1 MTKDGKGSATIRR
14 RKIKHSQDDLN
25 KARTSCPSSP
35 ITSDDEQ
42 QHEVDEEEEG
52 YLFEDEI
59 LGPSVVKKIMSS
71 EKTIFLGLLA
81 FRISNALLIQTS
93 FVPDE
98 YWQSL
103 EVAHNM
109 SFGYGYLT
117 WEWKHGLRGYLYPFV
132 FSSLYKFL
140 YIFGLDSRLLLIK
153 LPRILQGVFAAF
165 GDLYL
170 FKLSWKLTDRATAQ
184 WSLFCQVTSWF
195 MFYCITRTLTNS
207 METVLVTV
215 ALYYYPWPKCK
226 STSLTKFLVFASLSV
241 LVRPTAAIIWL
252 LMCSWHL
259 QQSSH
264 NIFKILKQYFFIGS
278 VMLVFSCIID
288 RWYYGDWILVQY
300 NFIEFNV
307 LKGGGSFYGTHPWHW
322 YITQG
327 YPVIMTSHLFPFV
340 MGAWKARNKVL
351 LFLIVWTI
359 FFYSFL
365 SHKEFRFLLP
375 ALPMSMH
382 YCGVYFNSL
391 CRKPRIKKKKLKKR
405 SESKQT
411 KTTSS
416 SDSLVSSDG
425 STTPIIHQSTGTVHV
440 IDGAIDESQEVD
452 GAAEV
457 TDNTQSSSP
466 SSKSQSEDPFEKQQ
480 RKHKHNLTVA
490 KYLVFILIGL
500 NLIPAMYF
508 GVLHQRGTTV
518 VMKYLYDES
527 LEKDMDVLF
536 LMPCHSTPYYSY
548 LHQNITM
555 RFLTCEPN
563 LKQEED
569 YIDEADIFYEDPED
583 WLKIE
588 YKQQKRQLPSH
599 LVYFNTLQFDISL
612 FLSQSGYR
620 QCGKFFHTHL
630 PEGRTGSHV
639 IVSCR

>member
-14 RKIKHSQDDLN
+14 RTTKHSQDDFN

-35 ITSDDEQ
+35 ITSDDEH
-42 QHEVDEEEEG
+42 HEVDEEEEG
-52 YLFEDEI
+52 YLFEEEI

-71 EKTIFLGLLA
+71 EKTLFLGLLA

-109 SFGYGYLT
+109 VFGYGYLT
-117 WEWKHGLRGYLYPFV
+117 WEWKHGLRGYLHPFV
-132 FSSLYKFL
+132 FACLYKFL
-140 YIFGLDSRLLLIK
+140 HIFGLDSRILLIK

-184 WSLFCQVTSWF
+184 WSLFCQLTSWF
-195 MFYCITRTLTNS
+195 MFYCCTRTLTNS
-207 METVLVTV
+207 METVLVTI
-215 ALYYYPWPKCK
+215 ALYYYPWPKSK
-226 STSLTKFLVFASLSV
+226 STSMTKFLVFVALSV
-241 LVRPTAAIIWL
+241 LVRPTAAIIWV

-264 NIFKILKQYFFIGS
+264 SIFKVLKQYFFIGS
-278 VMLVFSCIID
+278 VVLTFSCLID
-288 RWYYGDWILVQY
+288 RCFYGDWVLVQY
-300 NFIEFNV
+300 NFLEFNV
-307 LKGGGSFYGTHPWHW
+307 LHGGGSFYGTHPWHW

-327 YPVIMTSHLFPFV
+327 YPVIMTLHLFPFF

-351 LFLIVWTI
+351 LFLILWTI
-359 FFYSFL
+359 FIYSFL

-375 ALPMSMH
+375 ILPISMH
-382 YCGVYFNSL
+382 YCGIYFQSL
-391 CRKPRIKKKKLKKR
+391 CRKPRIKKKKLRKK
-405 SESKQT
+405 SEGTVSKSN
-411 KTTSS
+411 SS
-416 SDSLVSSDG
+416 SDSFVSSDN
-425 STTPIIHQSTGTVHV
+425 SNTPKVQQNTGHVHV
-440 IDGAIDESQEVD
+440 IDGAVDESQD
-452 GAAEV
+452 TDAASCSPE
-457 TDNTQSSSP
+457 NSNQSTATSTTRT
-466 SSKSQSEDPFEKQQ
+466 EDPFEKQQ
-480 RKHKHNLTVA
+480 RKHKYNLKKA
-490 KYLVFILIGL
+490 KYFVLILIGV

-508 GVLHQRGTTV
+508 GVMHQRGTTV

-548 LHQNITM
+548 LHQNISM

-563 LKQEED
+563 LQQTEG
-569 YIDEADIFYEDPED
+569 YTDEADVFYEDPEN
-583 WLKIE
+583 WLKLE
-588 YKQQKRQLPSH
+588 YKQKKKGLPTH
-599 LVYFNTLQFDISL
+599 LVYFNTLQQDISL
-612 FLSQSGYR
+612 FVSQSGYK

-630 PEGRTGSHV
+630 PEGRVGSYV

>member
-1 MTKDGKGSATIRR
+1 M
-14 RKIKHSQDDLN
+14 
-25 KARTSCPSSP
+25 
-35 ITSDDEQ
+35 
-42 QHEVDEEEEG
+42 
-52 YLFEDEI
+52 
-59 LGPSVVKKIMSS
+59 
-71 EKTIFLGLLA
+71 LA
-81 FRISNALLIQTS
+81 
-93 FVPDE
+93 
-98 YWQSL
+98 
-103 EVAHNM
+103 
-109 SFGYGYLT
+109 
-117 WEWKHGLRGYLYPFV
+117 
-132 FSSLYKFL
+132 
-140 YIFGLDSRLLLIK
+140 
-153 LPRILQGVFAAF
+153 
-165 GDLYL
+165 
-170 FKLSWKLTDRATAQ
+170 
-184 WSLFCQVTSWF
+184 
-195 MFYCITRTLTNS
+195 
-207 METVLVTV
+207 
-215 ALYYYPWPKCK
+215 
-226 STSLTKFLVFASLSV
+226 
-241 LVRPTAAIIWL
+241 
-252 LMCSWHL
+252 
-259 QQSSH
+259 
-264 NIFKILKQYFFIGS
+264 
-278 VMLVFSCIID
+278 FSCIID

-416 SDSLVSSDG
+416 SDSLVSSDA

-466 SSKSQSEDPFEKQQ
+466 SSKSPSEDPFEKQQ

-500 NLIPAMYF
+500 NLIPAI
-508 GVLHQRGTTV
+508 
-518 VMKYLYDES
+518 
-527 LEKDMDVLF
+527 
-536 LMPCHSTPYYSY
+536 Y

>member
-25 KARTSCPSSP
+25 KARTSCTSSP

-52 YLFEDEI
+52 YLFEEEI

-71 EKTIFLGLLA
+71 EKTLFLGLLA

-117 WEWKHGLRGYLYPFV
+117 WEWRHGLRGYLYPFV
-132 FSSLYKFL
+132 FACLYKVL
-140 YIFGLDSRLLLIK
+140 YIFGLDSRILLIK
-153 LPRILQGVFAAF
+153 LPRILQGIFAAC

-184 WSLFCQVTSWF
+184 WTLFCQLTSWF
-195 MFYCITRTLTNS
+195 MFYCSTRTLTNS

-215 ALYYYPWPKCK
+215 ALYYYPWPKSK
-226 STSLTKFLVFASLSV
+226 STSITKFLVFVSLSV

-259 QQSSH
+259 QQSSN
-264 NIFKILKQYFFIGS
+264 NIIKVLKQYFFISS
-278 VMLVFSCIID
+278 VMLAFSCIID
-288 RWYYGDWILVQY
+288 RLFYGDWILVQY
-300 NFIEFNV
+300 NFLEFNV
-307 LKGGGSFYGTHPWHW
+307 LHGGGSYYGTHPWHW

-327 YPVIMTSHLFPFV
+327 YPVIMSSHLLPFI
-340 MGAWKARNKVL
+340 MGAWKAKNKVL
-351 LFLIVWTI
+351 LFLILWTVFI
-359 FFYSFL
+359 YSFL
-365 SHKEFRFLLP
+365 SHKEFRFLMPILP
-375 ALPMSMH
+375 VSMH
-382 YCGVYFNSL
+382 YCGIYFQSL
-391 CRKPRIKKKKLKKR
+391 CRKPRIKKKKLRKK
-405 SESKQT
+405 SDSLQT
-411 KTTSS
+411 KSCSS
-416 SDSLVSSDG
+416 SESLVSSD
-425 STTPIIHQSTGTVHV
+425 SSITPITPQSTATIHV
-440 IDGAIDESQEVD
+440 IDGAIDESKEVD
-452 GAAEV
+452 GATCFPE
-457 TDNTQSSSP
+457 NQHSP
-466 SSKSQSEDPFEKQQ
+466 ETSKTINEDPFEKQQ
-480 RKHKHNLTVA
+480 RKHKYNLKRA
-490 KYLVFILIGL
+490 KYLVLILIGF

-508 GVLHQRGTTV
+508 GVMHQRGTTV
-518 VMKYLYDES
+518 VMKYVYDES
-527 LEKDMDVLF
+527 LDKEIDVMF

-548 LHQNITM
+548 LHQNISM

-563 LKQEED
+563 LKDADD
-569 YIDEADIFYEDPED
+569 YRDEADIFYEDPEH
-583 WLKIE
+583 WLKVE
-588 YKQQKRQLPSH
+588 YKQQKQPLPSH
-599 LVYFNTLQFDISL
+599 LIYFNTLQLDISL
-612 FLSQSGYR
+612 FLSQSGYK

-630 PEGRTGSHV
+630 PEGKVGSHV